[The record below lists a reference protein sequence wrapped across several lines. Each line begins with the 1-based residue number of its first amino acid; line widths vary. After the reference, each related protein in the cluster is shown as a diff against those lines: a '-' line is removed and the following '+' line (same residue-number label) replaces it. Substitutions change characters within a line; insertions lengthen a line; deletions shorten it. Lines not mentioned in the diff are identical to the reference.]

1 MTESL
6 PVPPSDT
13 SEASDPAE
21 GPTTEHLLPDG
32 PVQHPRADRA
42 YALGLLSFIGIVFVL
57 PELLG
62 PYAWYLAVRTRREI
76 DREPARWKGRG
87 QATAGAWLG
96 AAATVLL
103 TLLVTAV
110 VLLALWRQVELGLDT
125 GYG

>member
-1 MTESL
+1 MSGTTSAPEPHEPAVDEPVVESR
-6 PVPPSDT
+6 PV
-13 SEASDPAE
+13 
-21 GPTTEHLLPDG
+21 PDG

-42 YALGLLSFIGIVFVL
+42 YAVGLLSFVGAVFVL
-57 PELLG
+57 PLLLG

-76 DREPARWKGRG
+76 DREPTRFTGRG

-96 AAATVLL
+96 AAASALL
-103 TLLVTAV
+103 TSLVVAV